1 MNEKTKKAL
10 VQRNTENFT
19 EWEAPIHRK
28 PEQVAKCKIM
38 HGIQLQSACKCS

>member
-19 EWEAPIHRK
+19 ECPTGSQHKW
-28 PEQVAKCKIM
+28 
-38 HGIQLQSACKCS
+38 QSARSCTVFNFEVPVNARDV